1 MKDDDLH
8 RILSEERE
16 IIPSSGFLT
25 AVMDSVQREAI
36 APPPIPFPWKRALP
50 GIGVAALMLAPLVIA
65 TITLLTRG
73 IPNQLLWP
81 PLLLALVA
89 IFEVWKAVGAT
100 WIVLALV
107 LSFASVKLSTR
118 FVSND

>member
-16 IIPSSGFLT
+16 IIPSSGFVT
-25 AVMDSVQREAI
+25 AVMDSAQREAV

-50 GIGVAALMLAPLVIA
+50 GIGMAALMLAPLVIA

-73 IPNQLLWP
+73 IPNQLLRP
-81 PLLLALVA
+81 PLLRALVA
-89 IFEVWKAVGAT
+89 IFEVCKAVGAT
-100 WIVLALV
+100 WIVPALV
-107 LSFASVKLSTR
+107 LSFASVKLSMR

>member
-16 IIPSSGFLT
+16 IIPSSGFVT
-25 AVMDSVQREAI
+25 AVMDSVQREAV

-50 GIGVAALMLAPLVIA
+50 GISVAALTLAPLVIA

-73 IPNQLLWP
+73 IPNQPLWP

-118 FVSND
+118 FVSKD